1 MKRIISTIL
10 IILVA
15 ANLAGAE
22 ETSFHSVTVPNLKG
36 RRLKAVLTFS
46 DLDKTIEVR
55 PDKGDP
61 VNIPYAQIDKCTYE
75 FTQRRRVTTG
85 TIVLLVV
92 APPVGLI
99 LMVTKSRSH
108 WLQIDYHQQ
117 SEPKFLLL
125 RMDKEDYV
133 HILEAVKTHTGNDAE
148 ILGNAN
154 KRSD

>member
-1 MKRIISTIL
+1 M
-10 IILVA
+10 LVA
-15 ANLAGAE
+15 ANFAGAE
-22 ETSFHSVTVPNLKG
+22 ETTFQHVKVPDLKG
-36 RRLKAVLTFS
+36 RQVKAELIFS
-46 DLDKTIEVR
+46 DLDKSIEVR

-61 VNIPYAQIDKCTYE
+61 VNIPYGQIDKCTYE

-99 LMVTKSRSH
+99 LMVTKARSH
-108 WLQIDYHQQ
+108 WLQIDYRQKD
-117 SEPKFLLL
+117 EPKFLLL

-133 HILEAVKTHTGNDAE
+133 HILEAVKNHTGNDAE